1 MSSKP
6 ANFLDS
12 LIAYQLQ
19 MENDDNFNMDNLTNK
34 IILEQQKEEQKK
46 KEKQKKKEEQQIWNL
61 FNLSDFFIESEFSF
75 NILSEIPK

>member
-34 IILEQQKEEQKK
+34 IIIQQQKEEQKK
-46 KEKQKKKEEQQIWNL
+46 KKNKKK
-61 FNLSDFFIESEFSF
+61 
-75 NILSEIPK
+75 K